1 MTPRKYAHPLHFSAT
16 GNRKLIAVLGWYVHM
31 SFQDINY
38 PRFLQFST
46 CVYLC
51 RNQDLKKWNLS
62 LKSLERRDSGDYELW
77 YFIMSFLFFFSQLRK
92 AAKVKEKRNWERFAF
107 TFKVACVVG
116 AQKKE
121 LGAQERNARGEG
133 ACSLAHLPPMSRSF
147 LHPLHPSLLLRELCH
162 EIFLN

>member
-16 GNRKLIAVLGWYVHM
+16 GNGKLIAVLGWYVYM

-62 LKSLERRDSGDYELW
+62 LKSLERRDSGLYELW

-116 AQKKE
+116 MQKKE
-121 LGAQERNARGEG
+121 LGAWERNTRGEG
-133 ACSLAHLPPMSRSF
+133 ACSLAYLPPVSHSF
-147 LHPLHPSLLLRELCH
+147 LRPLLPSLPLEELCH